1 MPGTLYTYENNFR
14 AQKALIAAQYS
25 GFKVECGKFVAG
37 QTDKSD
43 AFLSKFPMGKVPAF
57 SDDKVALNEP
67 NAIAYYVGNEAT
79 RGGSNEAQ
87 VLNWVSFADNVLEPA
102 ACTWVY
108 PTLGM
113 YQYNKQNTEKAKED
127 VKKAMGVMNT
137 HLMTKTFLVG
147 ERISQADISV
157 ACTMVMLYQHVM
169 DASFRAPFANVNRWF
184 TTLVNQAEFK
194 KVLGEVKM
202 CTKSAQFDSKKYNE
216 IFGKGKKDAAP
227 KKNEKK
233 AKGKGA
239 GDNKPKIVTAAE
251 REAAAPAPAKKTDP
265 WENAPKATMDMD
277 AWKRCFSN
285 EKDNAAMLKYFH
297 ENFPSDNYSVWRGRY
312 LYNEELTLDFLA
324 NNLIKG
330 MFQRLE
336 KLRKHAFGC
345 VCLLKTPEGKFEI
358 DGLWI
363 WRGHDLAF
371 TLSQDWQ
378 IDYETYKWDKLDYND
393 EAVKQMINTVWV
405 GEGQVD
411 GKEIEKHN
419 VYK

>member
-1 MPGTLYTYENNFR
+1 MPGTLYSYPNDFR
-14 AQKALIAAQYS
+14 ACKAFIAAEMS
-25 GFKVECGKFVAG
+25 GVQVNKGSFVAG
-37 QTDKSD
+37 ETDKSD
-43 AFLSKFPMGKVPAF
+43 EFLSKFPLGKVPAF
-57 SDDKVALNEP
+57 CDDKVVLNEA

-79 RGGSNEAQ
+79 RGGPNAAQ
-87 VLNWVSFADNVLEPA
+87 VLNWINFADNVIEPA

-113 YQYNKQNTEKAKED
+113 FQYNKQNCEKAKED
-127 VKKAMGVMNT
+127 IKKALGFMNT

-157 ACTMVMLYQHVM
+157 FCTLMMLYQNVM
-169 DASFRAPFANVNRWF
+169 DSSFRAPFANVNRWF
-184 TTLVNQAEFK
+184 TTLANQPQFM
-194 KVLGEVKM
+194 KVVGKVSMCSKM
-202 CTKSAQFDSKKYNE
+202 AQFDAKKYNE

-227 KKNEKK
+227 KK
-233 AKGKGA
+233 AKGAAKGA

-251 REAAAPAPAKKTDP
+251 AEAAAPAPAKKTDP
-265 WENAPKATMDMD
+265 WANAPEATMDMD

-285 EKDNAAMLKYFH
+285 EKDPAAMLKYFH
-297 ENFPSDNYSVWRGRY
+297 EKFPKDNYSVWRGKY
-312 LYNEELTLDFLA
+312 MYNDELTLDFLA

-345 VCLLKTPEGKFEI
+345 VCLLKDPEGKFEI

-371 TLSQDWQ
+371 TLSADWQ
-378 IDYETYKWDKLDYND
+378 IDYETYKWEKLDYND
-393 EAVKQMINTVWV
+393 AATKQLIDTVWV
-405 GEGQVD
+405 GEGKVD

>member
-14 AQKALIAAQYS
+14 AQKALIAAEYS
-25 GFKVECGKFVAG
+25 GYKVTMGKFVAG

-43 AFLSKFPMGKVPAF
+43 DFLSKFPMGRVPAF
-57 SDDKVALNEP
+57 TDGTVNLNTS
-67 NAIAYYVGNEAT
+67 NSIAHYVGNDAT
-79 RGGSNEAQ
+79 RGGANEAM
-87 VLNWVSFADNVLEPA
+87 VLNWISFADGVLEPA

-127 VKKAMGVMNT
+127 IKKALTVMND
-137 HLMTKTFLVG
+137 HLKTKTFLVG

-169 DASFRAPFANVNRWF
+169 DASFRGAFGNVNRWF
-184 TTLVNQAEFK
+184 NTCVNQAQFK
-194 KVLGEVKM
+194 KVLGDVKM
-202 CTKSAQFDSKKYNE
+202 CTKMAQFDAKKYNE

-227 KKNEKK
+227 KKQEKK
-233 AKGKGA
+233 AQAKGA
-239 GDNKPKIVTAAE
+239 GDSKPKIVTAAE
-251 REAAAPAPAKKTDP
+251 AAAAAPAPKKVDP
-265 WENAPKATMDMD
+265 WADAPEATMDMD

-285 EKDNAAMLKYFH
+285 EKDNSKMLKYFH
-297 ENFPSDNYSVWRGRY
+297 EHFPKENYSIWLGKY
-312 LYNEELTLDFLA
+312 MYNEELTLDFLA

-345 VCLLKTPEGKFEI
+345 VCLLKTPDGKFEI
-358 DGLWI
+358 EGLWC
-363 WRGHDLAF
+363 WRGQSLAF
-371 TLSQDWQ
+371 ERTEDWK
-378 IDYETYKWDKLDYND
+378 IDYETYKWEKLDYD
-393 EAVKQMINTVWV
+393 AASTKQIVDAFWV
-405 GEGQVD
+405 GDGQWQ